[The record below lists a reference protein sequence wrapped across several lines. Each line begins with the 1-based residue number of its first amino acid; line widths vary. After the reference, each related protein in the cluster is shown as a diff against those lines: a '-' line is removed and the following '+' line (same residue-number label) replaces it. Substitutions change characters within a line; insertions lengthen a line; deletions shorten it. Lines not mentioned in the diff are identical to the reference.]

1 MAGNLSGISLYQQA
15 AQATKTSSAASN
27 SVKKSESKANE
38 KVSSNRSSSSEVKVK
53 EFSPLS
59 STSSLIP
66 TTKAGYGTVIGDV
79 ELSDK
84 AKDYYDKLKE
94 KFHGMEF
101 IVVSKDLKSEVAKN
115 ASAYG
120 NATRQVVLIDEEKLE
135 RMATDESYRAKY
147 EGIIAGSQEKLEAA
161 KNSLISAGAVVK
173 NFGMSINEDGSTS
186 FFATIQKDFQK
197 QNDALKAR
205 QKKHK
210 AEKKAAE
217 KKAAEKKAEK
227 NAEKKRA
234 EKSDASEIKKSDVD
248 ETSVE
253 NQDDIFAV
261 DGKAYLNFESSSL
274 EALVDKV
281 SRYVFN
287 ASDNALSLGK
297 GANID
302 FRG

>member
-1 MAGNLSGISLYQQA
+1 MTYFSRMKGVIIMTGNLSGISLYQQA
-15 AQATKTSSAASN
+15 ARATKTNSAASN
-27 SVKKSESKANE
+27 SVKNSESKATE
-38 KVSSNRSSSSEVKVK
+38 KVNSNRSSSSEVKVK

-59 STSSLIP
+59 SASSLIP

-84 AKDYYDKLKE
+84 AKNYYDKLKE

-101 IVVSKDLKSEVAKN
+101 IVVSKDLKSEVAGN

-120 NATRQVVLIDEEKLE
+120 NANRQVVLIDEEKLE
-135 RMATDESYRAKY
+135 RMATDESFRAKY
-147 EGIIAGSQEKLEAA
+147 EGIIAGSQEKLQAA

-173 NFGMSINEDGSTS
+173 NFGMSISEDGSTS

-197 QNDALKAR
+197 QNDVLKAR
-205 QKKHK
+205 QEKHK

-227 NAEKKRA
+227 NAEKKKA
-234 EKSDASEIKKSDVD
+234 ENREDDVFAADA
-248 ETSVE
+248 
-253 NQDDIFAV
+253 
-261 DGKAYLNFESSSL
+261 KAYLNFESSSL

-287 ASDNALSLGK
+287 ASDNALSSEK

-302 FRG
+302 FKG